1 MPSLCQLSTMLAMNP
16 PLPESDLLADIFG
29 PAGYTTAFSIDAAE
43 LAFLREAIFTQW
55 IERIEA
61 VHPQLVS
68 QFRAAGLEHYHR
80 LSHLVSHETLWPKEG
95 RVLPKATASDVSSF
109 EFVRRL
115 ANAFGRHC
123 RISDVVFFSNSVE
136 GHPEIYWR
144 LVRPGVTSDVG
155 AMHTDRWFHDIL
167 SDTDKSSLFAHDET
181 TIKMWLPIY
190 TEPGLNG
197 LYVVPGSHRKTW
209 RVKYTVA
216 RDGFRRPSLD
226 EPLADEARHLV
237 PVVAGQ
243 AILFNE
249 NLLHGGAL
257 NGGTTSRVS
266 VEITFVIKRTGL
278 PQ

>member
-1 MPSLCQLSTMLAMNP
+1 MMAMNP
-16 PLPESDLLADIFG
+16 FPSESNLLADILG
-29 PAGYTTAFSIDAAE
+29 PAGYTTAFSISAAE
-43 LAFLREAIFTQW
+43 LAFLREAIFAQW

-61 VHPQLVS
+61 LHPELVP

-80 LSHLVSHETLWPKEG
+80 LSHLVSHETLWPKEC
-95 RVLPKATASDVSSF
+95 RVLPKATASDVSGF
-109 EFVRRL
+109 EFVQRL
-115 ANAFGRHC
+115 ASAFERHC
-123 RISDVVFFSNSVE
+123 RISDVVFFSNSVP
-136 GHPEIYWR
+136 GYPEIYWR
-144 LVRPGVTSDVG
+144 LVRPGVASDVG

-167 SDTDKSSLFAHDET
+167 GETDTSSLFGDDET

-197 LYVVPGSHRKTW
+197 LYVVPGSHRKQW
-209 RVKYTVA
+209 RVKYTEA

-226 EPLADEARHLV
+226 EPLEEDARHLV

-257 NGGTTSRVS
+257 NGGKTSRVS